1 MSGLATASRGTASA
15 TAASPARAT
24 LTRLAAV
31 IPCHDSVCLERV
43 VAGALA
49 HVDELVI
56 VADGCPPRLHAELD
70 RISRGAWAARVV
82 WIEHNS
88 GKGDAVA
95 AGIDAMLRSDQRP
108 DAIIVL
114 DADGQHPPELIPQ
127 FAAAA
132 REAELVI
139 GDRLGDTAPM
149 PLIRRFTNR
158 VSSVLLTLVCR
169 QRMRDSQCGMRLY
182 RSELLE
188 RVPPPP
194 GRYEAET
201 LHLRALIRAGARVAW
216 VQMPTIYDGAASFF
230 RPARDT
236 ARVLAAIVLPAA
248 LVRAAASMPR
258 WRRARA
264 AREARPRLRSP
275 TGAWERGCPAPGRVP
290 TRRARARRP

>member
-1 MSGLATASRGTASA
+1 MVGLASASWRPLPE
-15 TAASPARAT
+15 TAAAPARPA
-24 LTRLAAV
+24 LARLAAV
-31 IPCHDSVCLERV
+31 IPCHDSACLERV
-43 VAGALA
+43 AAGTLA

-56 VADGCPPRLHAELD
+56 VADGCPPHLHAELD
-70 RISRGAWAARVV
+70 RISQRAWAARVV

-95 AGIDAMLRSDQRP
+95 AGIDAVLRSDKRP
-108 DAIIVL
+108 DSIIVL

-132 REAELVI
+132 RDAELVI
-139 GDRLGDTAPM
+139 GDRLGDMAPM
-149 PLIRRFTNR
+149 PLSRRFTNR
-158 VSSVLLTLVCR
+158 VSSALLTLVCR

-201 LHLRALIRAGARVAW
+201 LHLRALVRAGARVAW
-216 VQMPTIYDGAASFF
+216 VQVPTIYDGAASFF
-230 RPARDT
+230 RPVRDT

-248 LVRAAASMPR
+248 LVRAAI
-258 WRRARA
+258 A
-264 AREARPRLRSP
+264 AR
-275 TGAWERGCPAPGRVP
+275 
-290 TRRARARRP
+290 TR